1 MLNILIQEIKEVLKK
16 NKENEKKLKE
26 LIENSV

>member
-16 NKENEKKLKE
+16 NKENEKKFKE
-26 LIENSV
+26 LMENSV

>member
-16 NKENEKKLKE
+16 NKENEKEISE

>member
-1 MLNILIQEIKEVLKK
+1 MLNILIQEIKDVLKK
-16 NKENEKKLKE
+16 NKENEKEIKE